1 MLPLHDENRPLK
13 RPYVNYALIVVN
25 VAVFL
30 YLYLQGPEVFE
41 AAILRY
47 GMVPAYILAGERLY
61 TILTS
66 MFMHADILHLCGNM
80 LYLYIFGDNVEDALG
95 HVGYLAFYLACGVG
109 AAFTHL
115 FATLISRLFM
125 PPSLFALS
133 IKIPAVG
140 ASGAISGVLGAYF
153 LLYPRAKIRTLVTY
167 YVITVVS
174 IPAYYYIGFWFVYQL
189 LMGVFALALPVSV
202 AFWAHVGGFV
212 IGLLLVRAL
221 GIRPPVKKRILTYYY
236 IPVKPYY

>member
-1 MLPLHDENRPLK
+1 
-13 RPYVNYALIVVN
+13 
-25 VAVFL
+25 
-30 YLYLQGPEVFE
+30 
-41 AAILRY
+41 
-47 GMVPAYILAGERLY
+47 
-61 TILTS
+61 
-66 MFMHADILHLCGNM
+66 
-80 LYLYIFGDNVEDALG
+80 
-95 HVGYLAFYLACGVG
+95 
-109 AAFTHL
+109 
-115 FATLISRLFM
+115 M